1 MPVTMLKTYVLYIPN
16 DFPPLLRR
24 VIQSGE
30 KNPRIR
36 IRKVDK
42 SRFDEE
48 AAIILSILNDA
59 WGNNWGFVP
68 ITDAEVAHTGKKL
81 KPIVFEDLIR
91 IAELDGEPVAF
102 MMTLPDFNEA
112 IKPLNGRSEEQTSEL
127 QSLMRSSYAVFCLK

>member
-1 MPVTMLKTYVLYIPN
+1 MMGHNSPAYQSWIEALGYNPVKQLKTYELDITN
-16 DFPPLLRR
+16 DFPPLLQRI
-24 VIQSGE
+24 IQSGE

-81 KPIVFEDLIR
+81 KLIVFED
-91 IAELDGEPVAF
+91 
-102 MMTLPDFNEA
+102 
-112 IKPLNGRSEEQTSEL
+112 RSEEHKSEL
-127 QSLMRSSYAVFCLK
+127 KSL

>member
-1 MPVTMLKTYVLYIPN
+1 MRISDWSSDVCSSDLLLVQGHDHPPTVMMGHNSPAYQSWIEALGYNPVKQLKTYELDITN
-16 DFPPLLRR
+16 DFPPLLQRI
-24 VIQSGE
+24 IQSGE

-81 KPIVFEDLIR
+81 KPI
-91 IAELDGEPVAF
+91 
-102 MMTLPDFNEA
+102 
-112 IKPLNGRSEEQTSEL
+112 
-127 QSLMRSSYAVFCLK
+127 

>member
-1 MPVTMLKTYVLYIPN
+1 MKPGT
-16 DFPPLLRR
+16 RR
-24 VIQSGE
+24 
-30 KNPRIR
+30 
-36 IRKVDK
+36 RKVDN

-91 IAELDGEPVAF
+91 IA
-102 MMTLPDFNEA
+102 
-112 IKPLNGRSEEQTSEL
+112 RSEEHTSEL
-127 QSLMRSSYAVFCLK
+127 QSLMRSSYAVFCLKKKKHNIHNNPHHTQQQK